1 MAETEITTRPAW
13 VLAGASILLLGVL
26 LLVWGQSAAAECTP
40 AQAEDLAACSE
51 DAAWGGG
58 A

>member
-13 VLAGASILLLGVL
+13 VLAGASILLLGAL
-26 LLVWGQSAAAECTP
+26 LLVWGQSASADCVHANADDP
-40 AQAEDLAACSE
+40 ACAE
-51 DAAWGGG
+51 DAAWSGE

>member
-13 VLAGASILLLGVL
+13 VLAGASILLLGLL
-26 LLVWGQSAAAECTP
+26 LLVWGQSAAADCVP
-40 AQAEDLAACSE
+40 AKVEDPAACAE